1 MTNLI
6 IIGDTHCGHKMAI
19 THPDFLKKN
28 RPETKI
34 VTPLWEWYINE
45 LGTEKY
51 DYVFHAGDV
60 IDGQSR
66 KDYSHL
72 SAPDIE
78 EQQDMAIA
86 VLSAIPSRSDTKY
99 RFVYGSPYHAGNMTD
114 DEKAIAVHFGDKGI
128 ATERLLQIEGI
139 RFHMSHTPG
148 GKTTTPV
155 GGDIAIRKQMI
166 WNMIEK
172 SINDVPMADFIIRAH
187 IHEYRAVESIRQ
199 KAFSVPCMVIGN
211 PDYNR
216 HARRIAGG
224 FYDLGFVTMK
234 IDAGKV
240 IEFKKHH
247 FGVKIKKGYEVLR

>member
-1 MTNLI
+1 MTNVLI
-6 IIGDTHCGHKMAI
+6 LGDTHCGHKMAI
-19 THPDFLKKN
+19 THPDFLKRN
-28 RPETKI
+28 RPESKI
-34 VTPLWEWYINE
+34 VMPLWEWWQSEHKNQ
-45 LGTEKY
+45 KY
-51 DYVFHAGDV
+51 DFVLHAGDV
-60 IDGQSR
+60 IDGESK

-72 SAPDIE
+72 LAPDIE
-78 EQQDMAIA
+78 EQIDIARA
-86 VLSAIPSRSDTKY
+86 VLESIPTKQTTKF
-99 RFVYGSPYHAGNMTD
+99 RFVYGSPYHAGNVMDYETIVAH
-114 DEKAIAVHFGDKGI
+114 EFGDKGI
-128 ATERLLQIEGI
+128 ATERLLQIDGVK
-139 RFHMSHTPG
+139 FHMSHTPG

-172 SINDVPMADFIIRAH
+172 AINDIPMADFIVRAH

-234 IDAGKV
+234 IDNGKV
-240 IEFKKHH
+240 IEFNKHQ
-247 FGVKIKKGYEVLR
+247 FKVNIKKSYEVLV